1 MIEINLTRV
10 NLLGAVFLSSILAL
24 FLGGEN
30 LLKIISWIFLWQLIT
45 VTNDI
50 WYVDLYFSFLLFCV
64 AQLIFIKFKRLIY
77 KCEI

>member
-1 MIEINLTRV
+1 MLEINLTLG
-10 NLLGAVFLSSILAL
+10 NLLGAVFLSSIFAL

-30 LLKIISWIFLWQLIT
+30 LLKIISWIFLWKLIT

-50 WYVDLYFSFLLFCV
+50 WYVDLYFSILLFFV
-64 AQLIFIKFKRLIY
+64 SQLIFIKFKRLIY